1 MVVSQVDSN
10 LLFRRMRF
18 DPTTCIRL
26 LFQKKSRKETRVQ
39 DFSCLR
45 SVSPLHRL
53 ALSCESLRLEE
64 ARVCQ
69 DSV

>member
-1 MVVSQVDSN
+1 MVVSQTDRN
-10 LLFRRMRF
+10 LVFRRVRS
-18 DPTTCIRL
+18 DPTSCIRL
-26 LFQKKSRKETRVQ
+26 LVQKKSRKEARVQ

-53 ALSCESLRLEE
+53 ALCCESLRIEE

>member
-1 MVVSQVDSN
+1 MVVSQADSN
-10 LLFRRMRF
+10 LLFRRIRA
-18 DPTTCIRL
+18 DPTSRIRFL
-26 LFQKKSRKETRVQ
+26 VQKKSREETRVQ
-39 DFSCLR
+39 DFSGLR

-64 ARVCQ
+64 TRVCQ